1 MGLWEELIWPGDPSG
16 QTRAQ
21 RASCRY
27 RAYVPEPVADLD
39 LAVPAT
45 LAADLVDVEQAVR
58 SLNVD
63 IASPLA
69 EVEAMARFLLR
80 AEAVASSNIEGL
92 RINVRRL
99 ARSEAAAQTGAEI
112 SDETARAVMGNIH
125 ALDEA
130 LRIATVRDALS
141 VDDLRRIH
149 ESLLR
154 DTPEQHLGGVVR
166 DSQNWIGGPSPCR
179 AAFVPPPPQHVHQ
192 LLEDLVAYLNSD
204 SHPALMQ
211 AAIAHV
217 QFETIH
223 PFGDGNGRTG
233 RALIQLVL
241 RRRGLAPRV
250 VPPISLVLATNAE
263 RYVAGL
269 TSVRGH
275 GPDPHRWLAWI
286 EQFTDATGRAC
297 VDARQFVRSVEDLEL
312 QWRHRLGPLR
322 AGSAASALLAELPR
336 LPVFTINTASEALQR
351 SWDAVNQA
359 VLRLEQ
365 AGVVRQVTIGR
376 RNRAYEVV
384 GLFEAMT
391 AYERLLASP
400 AADTAVAAFVRPV
413 PERPPRPTSGRN
425 KSGPGAD

>member
-1 MGLWEELIWPGDPSG
+1 MGLWEEHVWPGDPSG

-21 RASCRY
+21 RTPCRFQ
-27 RAYVPEPVADLD
+27 AYVPELLNSLD
-39 LAVPAT
+39 VTLPAS

-58 SLNVD
+58 SLNAEVP
-63 IASPLA
+63 SPLA

-92 RINVRRL
+92 HINVRRL
-99 ARSEAAAQTGAEI
+99 ARSEAAARSGVEMT
-112 SDETARAVMGNIH
+112 DETARAVLGNIH

-130 LRIATVRDALS
+130 LAIATARKVIT
-141 VDDLRRIH
+141 VDDLRSIH

-154 DTPEQHLGGVVR
+154 NTREERWGGAVR
-166 DSQNWIGGPSPCR
+166 DTQNWIGGPSPCR
-179 AAFVPPPPQHVHQ
+179 AAFVPPPPHHVEG
-192 LLEDLVAYLNSD
+192 LLEDLVAYVNSD
-204 SHPALMQ
+204 DHPALMQ
-211 AAIAHV
+211 AAVAHV

-250 VPPISLVLATNAE
+250 VPPVSLVLASDAD

-269 TSVRGH
+269 TSVRGEAIE
-275 GPDPHRWLAWI
+275 GNRWLNWI
-286 EQFTDATGRAC
+286 EQFVEATGRAC
-297 VDARQFVRSVEDLEL
+297 VDARRFVESVQELEL
-312 QWRHRLGPLR
+312 GWRSRLGPVR
-322 AGSAASALLAELPR
+322 AGSAASGLLAELPR
-336 LPVFTINTASEALQR
+336 LPVFTINTASETLQR

-359 VLRLEQ
+359 VTRLEQ

-376 RNRAYEVV
+376 RNRAYEVI

-391 AYERLLASP
+391 AYERILASP
-400 AADTAVAAFVRPV
+400 AADTSIAPPARPV
-413 PERPPRPTSGRN
+413 PSRPRS
-425 KSGPGAD
+425 

>member
-1 MGLWEELIWPGDPSG
+1 VGLWEEHSWPGDPSG

-21 RASCRY
+21 RTPCRY
-27 RAYVPEPVADLD
+27 RAYVPEPLTDLD
-39 LAVPAT
+39 ATLPAS

-58 SLNVD
+58 SLNTDVT
-63 IASPLA
+63 SPLA

-99 ARSEAAAQTGAEI
+99 ARSEAAARSGVEMN
-112 SDETARAVMGNIH
+112 DETARAVLGNIH

-130 LRIATVRDALS
+130 LAIATAKDNVT
-141 VDDLRRIH
+141 VDDLRTINH
-149 ESLLR
+149 ALLR
-154 DTPEQHLGGVVR
+154 NTREERWGGVVR

-179 AAFVPPPPQHVHQ
+179 AAFVPPPQRHVQ
-192 LLEDLVAYLNSD
+192 RLLEDLVVYVNSD
-204 SHPALMQ
+204 AHPAVMQ
-211 AAIAHV
+211 AAVAHV

-250 VPPISLVLATNAE
+250 VPPVSLVLATDAD

-269 TSVRGH
+269 TSVRGD
-275 GPDPHRWLAWI
+275 GSDSSRWLEWI
-286 EQFTDATGRAC
+286 EQFVEATGRAC
-297 VDARQFVRSVEDLEL
+297 ADARRFVQSVQDLEL
-312 QWRHRLGPLR
+312 EWRVRLGPIR
-322 AGSAASALLAELPR
+322 AGSAAWALLPELPR
-336 LPVFTINTASEALQR
+336 LPVFTVNTASKTLKR

-359 VLRLEQ
+359 VTRLEQ

-391 AYERLLASP
+391 AYERILASP
-400 AADTAVAAFVRPV
+400 AADTSIAAPVRPV
-413 PERPPRPTSGRN
+413 PARPARPIS
-425 KSGPGAD
+425 

>member
-1 MGLWEELIWPGDPSG
+1 MGEWEEHTWPGDPSG

-21 RASCRY
+21 RTPCRY
-27 RAYVPEPVADLD
+27 RAYVPEALADLD
-39 LAVPAT
+39 VTLPAS
-45 LAADLVDVEQAVR
+45 LAADLIDVEQSVR
-58 SLNVD
+58 SLNTDVE
-63 IASPLA
+63 SPLA

-99 ARSEAAAQTGAEI
+99 ARSEAAARSGVEI
-112 SDETARAVMGNIH
+112 NDETARAVMGNIQ

-130 LRIATVRDALS
+130 LAIAAAKEEVTL
-141 VDDLRRIH
+141 DDLRSIH
-149 ESLLR
+149 EALLR
-154 DTPEQHLGGVVR
+154 DTREARWAGVIR
-166 DSQNWIGGPSPCR
+166 DSQNWIGGSSPCR
-179 AAFVPPPPQHVHQ
+179 AAFVPPPPQHVQ
-192 LLEDLVAYLNSD
+192 RLLEDLVTYVNSD
-204 SHPALMQ
+204 AHPALMQ
-211 AAIAHV
+211 AAVAHV

-250 VPPISLVLATNAE
+250 VPPVSLVLATDAE

-269 TSVRGH
+269 TSVRGD
-275 GPDPHRWLAWI
+275 GGDACRWLDWI
-286 EQFTDATGRAC
+286 DQFVEATGRAC
-297 VDARQFVRSVEDLEL
+297 ADARQFVQSVKDLEL
-312 QWRHRLGPLR
+312 EWRGRLGPVR
-322 AGSAASALLAELPR
+322 AGSAASALLSELPR
-336 LPVFTINTASEALQR
+336 LPVFTINTASDALQR

-359 VLRLEQ
+359 VTRLEQ

-391 AYERLLASP
+391 AYERILASP
-400 AADTAVAAFVRPV
+400 AADTNMVAPVRPV
-413 PERPPRPTSGRN
+413 PARASRPSSTPS
-425 KSGPGAD
+425 A